1 MKSESLYMSTRQTTD
16 FLTYYNPIN
25 IPFDDTTDYV
35 ITITP
40 AYHQKPG
47 KLAYDLYGN
56 ANYRWVFRYFNNN
69 KINDPIFDLVD
80 GMSIIVPT
88 KERLLRYVG

>member
-1 MKSESLYMSTRQTTD
+1 MATASSTN
-16 FLTYYNPIN
+16 FLGYYNPIN
-25 IPFDDTTDYV
+25 IPLHDETDYV

-40 AYHQKPG
+40 TYHNKPG

-69 KINDPIFDLVD
+69 KINDPIFDLVS

-88 KERLLRYVG
+88 KERLLRYI

>member
-1 MKSESLYMSTRQTTD
+1 MKSDSLYMATASSDT
-16 FLTYYNPIN
+16 FLDYYKPID
-25 IPFDDTTDYV
+25 IPLNDETDYI
-35 ITITP
+35 ITISP
-40 AYHQKPG
+40 AYHNKPG

-69 KINDPIFDLVD
+69 KINDPIFDLIE

-88 KERLLRYVG
+88 KERLTRYI